1 MVNAGH
7 HDSQG
12 LITNSHP
19 RRPEQKFRR
28 PILAGG
34 KAEANALWLAING
47 KPISYASIGEP
58 SPKPQG

>member
-7 HDSQG
+7 HEPGSDHQQPSAATG
-12 LITNSHP
+12 AKI
-19 RRPEQKFRR
+19 RR